1 MCRYAN
7 SWRMGLLAWLT
18 AAATSASAAA
28 QDADVSQWIRE
39 LSGQSPAAWRTE
51 AQLQAGY
58 SRVIAELLPAAKS
71 PYQNLE
77 PIIVR
82 AGAPGAEA
90 NRRAVVRAMLDRLAA
105 TDQPGER
112 VFLLRQLAV
121 VGRDDAVPAV
131 AALMAAQPAWMRQ
144 FALDALERNPSAA
157 AGKAIAAA
165 LADAKEPQWRL
176 ALVNALGRRRQSDAT
191 GPLSQLINNNDD
203 AVARAAIMA
212 MGNIASPEAA
222 RMLMD
227 LAAKTV
233 HGDCPNLRGNASEN
247 GTVPFGRKGTGT
259 ICAEHPSG
267 RCAANGASP
276 RAACERSQPVLARA
290 LLLCADRL
298 RAADNAAL
306 AADLYRQ
313 VRATAT
319 DGFLHMAAVAGLAAV
334 RPDDALPLVMESLR
348 GGDVRSQAQAAR
360 LLLDMPGYQTTRAVL
375 DLVPKLPDSVRPVL
389 LEALFERLGPASG
402 DPLLRAEA
410 LAAVKADDW
419 HLSSAGVRALAR
431 VGTAADVPRLVA
443 VATSGYWKTR
453 QVALQSLTTIGAPGT
468 DEAFLGLLDKA
479 DPKTRVMLIRA
490 LVARRAAV
498 ASDALV
504 RIADDPAADVE
515 VRLEARKALQALPDP
530 KAAPRLVTLLVKS
543 RSSEER
549 ELVERA
555 IAASCQKIAN
565 PELRAEP
572 VLAALRTADTA
583 ARCAILP
590 ALGRVGG
597 AKALEA
603 VRAAMGDPTPA
614 MQDAGV
620 RALANWPDASVADEL
635 CRVAAAQ
642 KGSRRDWAL
651 RGAARVVSSPRQ
663 MPPREAAAMLG
674 KILAMTSEK
683 ETDVR
688 KFILVRL
695 AAVRTPESLVLAM
708 SLLDDPQLH
717 ADAARAALRLAEAL
731 RYSNTAD
738 ARRAME
744 RLAREAKDENV
755 RKQAATSLS
764 KIAP

>member
-1 MCRYAN
+1 MCRTTN
-7 SWRMGLLAWLT
+7 LRRMGLLAWLT
-18 AAATSASAAA
+18 TAALVSSASAE
-28 QDADVSQWIRE
+28 DKDKDVSQWIRE
-39 LSGQSPAAWRTE
+39 LSGQSPAVARTD

-71 PYQNLE
+71 PYQSLE

-121 VGRDDAVPAV
+121 VGREDAVPAV
-131 AALMAAQPAWMRQ
+131 AALLATQPAWMRQ
-144 FALDALERNPSAA
+144 FALDALERNPSAT
-157 AGKAIAAA
+157 AGKAIVVA
-165 LADAKEPQWRL
+165 LAEAKEPQWRV
-176 ALVNALGRRRQSDAT
+176 ALVNALGRRRQSDAI
-191 GPLSQLINNNDD
+191 GPLSQLTNSDDD
-203 AVARAAIMA
+203 AVAQAAIMA

-222 RMLMD
+222 GMLMD
-227 LAAKTV
+227 LAA
-233 HGDCPNLRGNASEN
+233 
-247 GTVPFGRKGTGT
+247 
-259 ICAEHPSG
+259 

-276 RAACERSQPVLARA
+276 RAAKVPARHQPVLARA

-306 AADLYRQ
+306 ASDLYRQ
-313 VRATAT
+313 ARATAA
-319 DGFLHMAAVAGLAAV
+319 DDFLRMAAVAGLAAV

-348 GGDVRSQAQAAR
+348 GGDVRALAQAAR
-360 LLLDMPGYQTTRAVL
+360 LLLNMSGYQTTRAVL
-375 DLVPKLPDSVRPVL
+375 DLLPRLPDAVRPVL
-389 LEALFERLGPASG
+389 LEALFERPGPTSD

-410 LAAVKADDW
+410 IAAVKSHDW
-419 HLSSAGVRALAR
+419 LFSSAGVRALAR
-431 VGTAADVPRLVA
+431 VGTAADVPLLVE

-468 DEAFLGLLDKA
+468 DEAILGLLDKA
-479 DPKTRVMLIRA
+479 DSKTRVMLIRA

-498 ASDALV
+498 ATDALV
-504 RIADDPAADVE
+504 RIADDPAADIE

-530 KAAPRLVTLLVKS
+530 KAATRLVALLVKS

-555 IAASCQKIAN
+555 IAASCQKIAD

-572 VLAALRTADTA
+572 VLAALREADTA
-583 ARCAILP
+583 GRCAILP

-597 AKALEA
+597 ARALEA
-603 VRAAMGDPTPA
+603 VRAAMGDPTSA
-614 MQDAGV
+614 VQDAGV

-674 KILAMTSEK
+674 KILAMTNEK

-695 AAVRTPESLVLAM
+695 AAVRTPESLVLAL
-708 SLLDDPQLH
+708 SLLDDPKLH

>member
-18 AAATSASAAA
+18 TAATAAA

-39 LSGQSPAAWRTE
+39 LSGQSPAAWRTD

-82 AGAPGAEA
+82 AGSPGAEA

-131 AALMAAQPAWMRQ
+131 AALLAAQPAWMRQ

-157 AGKAIAAA
+157 ADKAIVAA
-165 LADAKEPQWRL
+165 LADAKEPQWRV
-176 ALVNALGRRRQSDAT
+176 ALVNALGRRRQSDAI
-191 GPLSQLINNNDD
+191 GPLSQLTNSDDD
-203 AVARAAIMA
+203 AVAQAAIMA
-212 MGNIASPEAA
+212 MGNIASPEAVGMLTGLVAKVPA
-222 RMLMD
+222 R
-227 LAAKTV
+227 
-233 HGDCPNLRGNASEN
+233 H
-247 GTVPFGRKGTGT
+247 
-259 ICAEHPSG
+259 
-267 RCAANGASP
+267 
-276 RAACERSQPVLARA
+276 QPVLARA

-298 RAADNAAL
+298 RAAGNAAL

-313 VRATAT
+313 VRATAA
-319 DGFLHMAAVAGLAAV
+319 DDFLRMAAVAGLAAV
-334 RPDDALPLVMESLR
+334 RPDDALPLVMEALR
-348 GGDVRSQAQAAR
+348 GGDVRAQAQAAR
-360 LLLDMPGYQTTRAVL
+360 LLLNMPGYQTTRAVL
-375 DLVPKLPDSVRPVL
+375 DLLPKLPDSVRPVL
-389 LEALFERLGPASG
+389 LEALFERPGPASS

-431 VGTAADVPRLVA
+431 VGTAADVPLLVA

-468 DEAFLGLLDKA
+468 DEAILSLLDKA

-490 LVARRAAV
+490 LVARRAAG
-498 ASDALV
+498 ATDALV
-504 RIADDPAADVE
+504 RIAGAPAADAE
-515 VRLEARKALQALPDP
+515 VRLEACKALQALPDP
-530 KAAPRLVTLLVKS
+530 KAAPRLMALLAKA

-549 ELVERA
+549 EVVERA
-555 IAASCQKIAN
+555 IAESCQKIADL
-565 PELRAEP
+565 ELRAEP
-572 VLAALRTADTA
+572 VLAALREADMA
-583 ARCAILP
+583 GRCAILP

-597 AKALEA
+597 VKALEA
-603 VRAAMGDPTPA
+603 VRAAMGDPAPA
-614 MQDAGV
+614 VQDAGV

-635 CRVAAAQ
+635 CRVAVAQ
-642 KGSRRDWAL
+642 TGPRRDWAL

-674 KILAMTSEK
+674 KILAMTNEK

-695 AAVRTPESLVLAM
+695 AAVRTPESLALAL

-717 ADAARAALRLAEAL
+717 ADAARSALRLAEAL